1 MSTIITKFDSSKLG
15 NFELQMYNT
24 ARCEDQESVVR
35 NWTSTPIFAPSITNP
50 NSERSTNS
58 TSINPN
64 LEVTQNTVSFK
75 FFNNSNITHTVH
87 YEVFKGVINEPG
99 VTPIFPTIN
108 SPHIVVN
115 PQQFSQVITID
126 QLEENE
132 TYTLEVISFFLEKSF
147 SGGSVVF
154 TTDSNIQNPDPST
167 INQNLLRWTRQPL
180 QIGDVFKINV
190 HSSYWESLYSAP
202 KPENYCNTYYFQNNV
217 TTTVEN
223 IANHILERGW
233 LRKRIQT
240 SNGFTFEGWGVTGDK
255 LDAITNVGTSDSNTY
270 NALVELANSLNMN
283 VLFDYNNYRVIFVDR
298 ESNALDKNYT
308 LRKGFN
314 IQSYGLGYSGED
326 MFSIFYVQGG
336 EDELGL
342 ITTLSD
348 SVPYKDNFLFNF
360 DYFARNGLVNPGPI
374 LNAFENRSNT
384 DSLVN
389 INENLKLLI
398 REETDKLLI
407 TRTNKTNFRIYSEA
421 ILGGNDPTNQNNT
434 NLSKLFKD
442 RRIINTVDTKAVTPR
457 FTEKWAK
464 ANSDY
469 KFDLFFPVKIEY
481 DGVEQIFTA
490 DGAAHT
496 VSGVNITLTFISPVG
511 DLEPE
516 EFEYTKNGLTI
527 YGLSAAN
534 PSTFDLEKFKVISSD
549 IQYKI
554 DFTFD
559 TVADTYPY
567 FDDLFRY
574 DGIDAINRE
583 RQSLQ
588 DEVDFTQ
595 ERWDERYRYQQCL
608 RSIEYNGTLLED
620 VAIEDINATD
630 LTSDALV
637 VSSAWDNP
645 NSICALEF
653 SLPRFVLEAKTII
666 GAYEEDIEDFKKGIG
681 EYNPETEEFN
691 QNELGLFN
699 FMLKKFNVA
708 FENYTPLNYSPVVV
722 RLRNEKL
729 RKQHFWYNLKENRQH
744 VFVEG
749 YYENDL
755 ETTPQTLKDQAEAI
769 YVEHKG
775 PNENFNITYVDISDI
790 VGVNVDEIQVGDF
803 VRIKDEDSPVA
814 INAESKLK
822 VASISKVLRDKGN
835 ISLTIYRYNLINRI
849 LERIIKTSGN

>member
-1 MSTIITKFDSSKLG
+1 MSTIISRFDPTKLG
-15 NFELQMYNT
+15 NFELQIYNT
-24 ARCEDQESVVR
+24 EQCENQESAVR
-35 NWTSTPIFAPSITNP
+35 NWTSTTIFAPSITNP
-50 NSERSTNS
+50 DSERSTSS

-64 LEVTQNTVSFK
+64 LEVTSNTVSFK
-75 FFNNSNITHTVH
+75 FFNNSYITHTIH
-87 YEVFKGVINEPG
+87 YEYYKAGETEV
-99 VTPIFPTIN
+99 FPTID
-108 SPHIVVN
+108 SPHVVVN
-115 PQQFSQVITID
+115 PQQFSGVVTVDGLDENQSYILQVT
-126 QLEENE
+126 
-132 TYTLEVISFFLEKSF
+132 SFFLGSEFSGFSKSF
-147 SGGSVVF
+147 
-154 TTDSNIQNPDPST
+154 TTGLNIPNPDPST
-167 INQNLLRWTRQPL
+167 INQDLITWPRQPL
-180 QIGDVFKINV
+180 QVGDLFKINA
-190 HSSYWESLYSAP
+190 HSSFSEGRFSEPRSR
-202 KPENYCNTYYFQNNV
+202 NYCSTYYFQNNV

-223 IANHILERGW
+223 IANHVLERGW

-240 SNGFTFEGWGVTGDK
+240 SNGFEFQGWSVSGSR
-255 LDAITNVGTSDSNTY
+255 LDAITNVGVSDSNTY
-270 NALVELANSLNMN
+270 NTLIELANSLNMN
-283 VLFDYNNYRVIFVDR
+283 VLFDYNNFRVIFIDR

-360 DYFARNGLVNPGPI
+360 DYFARNGLVDPGPI
-374 LNAFENRSNT
+374 LNRFENRSNPN
-384 DSLVN
+384 SLVN
-389 INENLKLLI
+389 INENLRLLI

-407 TRTNKTNFRIYSEA
+407 TRTNRTNFRIYSEA
-421 ILGGNDPTNQNNT
+421 ILGGTDPTNENNT
-434 NLSKLFKD
+434 NLNKLFKD
-442 RRIINTVDTKAVTPR
+442 KRLVSTIQTKALTPR

-481 DGVEQIFTA
+481 DGVEQVFAT

-496 VSGVNITLTFISPVG
+496 VSGVDLTLTFSPPVG
-511 DLEPE
+511 DLEE
-516 EFEYTKNGLTI
+516 GEFEYTKNGLTI

-534 PSTFDLEKFKVISSD
+534 PSTFDPEKFKVISSD

-559 TVADTYPY
+559 TVADVYPY

-574 DGIDAINRE
+574 DGMDAINRE

-588 DEVDFTQ
+588 DEIDFIQ
-595 ERWDERYRYQQCL
+595 DRWDERYRYQQCL
-608 RSIEYNGTLLED
+608 RSIQYNGEPLEE
-620 VAIEDINATD
+620 VSIESINATD
-630 LTSDALV
+630 LTSDPLL
-637 VSSAWDNP
+637 VSSAWDNE
-645 NSICALEF
+645 NSACALEF
-653 SLPRFVLEAKTII
+653 SLPRFVVDAKTILD
-666 GAYEEDIEDFKKGIG
+666 AYEEDTKEFEKGIG
-681 EYNPETEEFN
+681 KYDPETQEFN
-691 QNELGLFN
+691 PNELGIFN
-699 FMLKKFNVA
+699 FMLKKFDVA
-708 FENYTPLNYSPVVV
+708 LENYTPLDFSPVVV

-729 RKQHFWYNLKENRQH
+729 RKQHFWYDLKKDRQH

-769 YVEHKG
+769 YADHKS
-775 PNENFNITYVDISDI
+775 PNENFSVTYIDISDI

-803 VRIKDEDSPVA
+803 VRIKDETAPVA